1 MTGRLVVACVLL
13 LALSGC
19 GDDDEGG
26 GGGKTDGRE
35 RAERLPL
42 EPREAPPAGVAE
54 QVSYFEIGN
63 GGCPSRANRP
73 KIQLVG
79 TYDGRE
85 VHINQPYYVCLLGF
99 SREGPVEFTL
109 RRPDGRRVVRPVERQ
124 GDSPLRTVSLVSLPG
139 DPVGRYVLVARQGSA
154 RATTWFEMRRASK
167 PRLRELEKYVPPG
180 QPVRL
185 GFAGFRP
192 REEVRFYLYRE
203 RRLGSGRYS
212 YLASMTARMDENGE
226 AIHDIPTDPAAP
238 PMHYLARVKRYVEAA
253 FWVGEPP

>member
-63 GGCPSRANRP
+63 GGCPSRADAP
-73 KIQLVG
+73 
-79 TYDGRE
+79 E
-85 VHINQPYYVCLLGF
+85 VRLLTRVVEMNHSYYVCLLGF
-99 SREGPVEFTL
+99 APDRPVELTL
-109 RRPDGRRVVRPVERQ
+109 RRPDGRRVVERVEPQ
-124 GDSPLRTVSLVSLPG
+124 GDFPVRTVSLLAAPQ
-139 DPVGRYVLVARQGSA
+139 DPVGRYGVIARQGSA
-154 RATTWFEMRRASK
+154 RATSSFEVRRASQ
-167 PRLRELEKYVPPG
+167 PRLREIEDYFPPG
-180 QPVRL
+180 EPVRL

-192 REEVRFYLYRE
+192 GQEVRFYLYRAH
-203 RRLGSGRYS
+203 RSATGRFT
-212 YLASMTARMDENGE
+212 YLASITARMDENGE
-226 AIHDIPTDPAAP
+226 AIPEIPTDPASP
-238 PMHYLARVKRYVEAA
+238 PVHYLARVTKNVEAA
-253 FWVGEPP
+253 FWVDEPPRE